1 MEENEL
7 EKVKTKDKTQ
17 TLVAIFE
24 DNTHKMRDNSST
36 LIKAYIME
44 QRLRSRNPSL

>member
-1 MEENEL
+1 MENITMEENEL

-24 DNTHKMRDNSST
+24 DNT
-36 LIKAYIME
+36 IYWY
-44 QRLRSRNPSL
+44 NPN